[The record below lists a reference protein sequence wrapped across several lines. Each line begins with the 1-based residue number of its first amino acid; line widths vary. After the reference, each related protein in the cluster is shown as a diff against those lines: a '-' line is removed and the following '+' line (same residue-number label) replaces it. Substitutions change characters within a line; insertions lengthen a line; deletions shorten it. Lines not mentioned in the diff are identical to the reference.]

1 MAIRTWVGRFCVAD
15 GHVEEEGPWLG
26 SLIRQRPDEEADE
39 LYVLIEPA
47 SPSSAEYT
55 SQLVDVISQLYSK
68 DPLSLTGAL
77 TRSLRAAHD
86 HLREWNQR
94 SLPEH
99 QVGAGASC
107 LALRGPDAYLAQV
120 GPSVA
125 YIRSASGDVRRIEA
139 DDLDFD
145 HALGV
150 ATEFESKLT
159 RIKLDPGD
167 LVLVASTQIDEIAP
181 REHIERILAR
191 GSDEALP
198 EFYLLCRDRPNMAL
212 VLLSCFEE
220 QTEQPPDFLTRDGDS
235 AAQAGRTVDVDEPP
249 AAIGS
254 VLVEAP
260 VGVGPAVAEASL
272 AGAMDGWSP
281 PARPIHEQVREITD
295 ATAPAPA
302 TGVRLRGDSA
312 ISRYKRTTGPLQMPQ
327 FQIPRLAVFAAL
339 ALAVVGLM
347 AYLYIPGSLKENREA
362 DFTASV
368 AAAREDNARA
378 QATSDRGLKRQL
390 LDEAQAKL
398 VVAAKIHKDDPD
410 VVSLQADVASALQL
424 LDSVTR

>member
-125 YIRSASGDVRRIEA
+125 YIRSASGDVRRMRRTIPTSITRSASPRSSSRSSRGSSSIRATSCSSRRRRSTRSRRPSTSSASSREA
-139 DDLDFD
+139 RMKLCRSSTCCAGIARTWRSCCSRASKSRRNSPRIPD
-145 HALGV
+145 ARRGQRGPGRVERRRSMSRPPPLGAFSSKRQWASGRRSRRRRSCWRDGRLV
-150 ATEFESKLT
+150 AA
-159 RIKLDPGD
+159 RAPDPG
-167 LVLVASTQIDEIAP
+167 
-181 REHIERILAR
+181 
-191 GSDEALP
+191 
-198 EFYLLCRDRPNMAL
+198 
-212 VLLSCFEE
+212 
-220 QTEQPPDFLTRDGDS
+220 
-235 AAQAGRTVDVDEPP
+235 
-249 AAIGS
+249 
-254 VLVEAP
+254 
-260 VGVGPAVAEASL
+260 
-272 AGAMDGWSP
+272 AGA
-281 PARPIHEQVREITD
+281 EITD
-295 ATAPAPA
+295 ATAPPPA

-312 ISRYKRTTGPLQMPQ
+312 LALQADDRPAADAAV
-327 FQIPRLAVFAAL
+327 PDPALAVFAVI

-378 QATSDRGLKRQL
+378 QATSDPGLKRQL
-390 LDEAQAKL
+390 LDDAQAKL
-398 VVAAKIHKDDPD
+398 GWPRR
-410 VVSLQADVASALQL
+410 S
-424 LDSVTR
+424 TRTTPTSCRCRPMSRRR

>member
-55 SQLVDVISQLYSK
+55 SQLVDVIAQLYSK

-139 DDLDFD
+139 DDLDFE

-181 REHIERILAR
+181 RRAHRAHPRAADRMKRCRSSTCCAAIAR
-191 GSDEALP
+191 TWRSCCSRAS
-198 EFYLLCRDRPNMAL
+198 RSRPN
-212 VLLSCFEE
+212 S
-220 QTEQPPDFLTRDGDS
+220 P
-235 AAQAGRTVDVDEPP
+235 RT
-249 AAIGS
+249 S
-254 VLVEAP
+254 
-260 VGVGPAVAEASL
+260 
-272 AGAMDGWSP
+272 
-281 PARPIHEQVREITD
+281 
-295 ATAPAPA
+295 
-302 TGVRLRGDSA
+302 
-312 ISRYKRTTGPLQMPQ
+312 
-327 FQIPRLAVFAAL
+327 
-339 ALAVVGLM
+339 
-347 AYLYIPGSLKENREA
+347 
-362 DFTASV
+362 
-368 AAAREDNARA
+368 
-378 QATSDRGLKRQL
+378 
-390 LDEAQAKL
+390 
-398 VVAAKIHKDDPD
+398 
-410 VVSLQADVASALQL
+410 
-424 LDSVTR
+424 